1 MDIGPYPL
9 SEGGPSF
16 PRANDGQG
24 PLRLPVWP
32 ARFCVAVCLVA
43 DQDTAEVGAGP
54 LVTGREKPRPKTD

>member
-16 PRANDGQG
+16 PRANDGQA

-32 ARFCVAVCLVA
+32 ARFCVAVALVA
-43 DQDTAEVGAGP
+43 DQDAAEVVAD
-54 LVTGREKPRPKTD
+54 PRVEGE